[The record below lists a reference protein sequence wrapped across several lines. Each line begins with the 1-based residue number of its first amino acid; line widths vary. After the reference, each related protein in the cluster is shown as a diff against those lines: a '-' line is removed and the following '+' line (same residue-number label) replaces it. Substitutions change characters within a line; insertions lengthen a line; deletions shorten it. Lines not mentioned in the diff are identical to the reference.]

1 MERLILIIPARNEE
15 KRISKT
21 LDNYWQFLKEKKNKK
36 EIKDF
41 EILIII
47 NNSKDKTEEI
57 VKEYSR
63 NFPEIRYVAFKEG
76 GKGFAII
83 EGFKES
89 LKGNFGL
96 IGFVDADMSTP
107 PDAFYELVRNIKD
120 YDGVITNRWV
130 KESIMTPR
138 QSLARRIISRGGNF
152 IVRTLFLFPYSD
164 TQCGAKLFRRKLLE
178 KNISKLITIN
188 WGFDIALLYCFKKE
202 SHARIKSIPTVWH
215 DKAGSKINITK
226 TQLRTLMS
234 TLRLRLIHSQ

>member
-120 YDGVITNRWV
+120 YDGVIANRWV

-138 QSLARRIISRGGNF
+138 QSLARRI
-152 IVRTLFLFPYSD
+152 
-164 TQCGAKLFRRKLLE
+164 
-178 KNISKLITIN
+178 ISKLITIN

-226 TQLRTLMS
+226 TPLRTLMS
-234 TLRLRLIHSQ
+234 TIRLRLIHSPFRFIVRFYRKLPKKWQVHNPL